1 MKKHNI
7 TIAILSSLFLSSCGS
22 MMHSVMTSCEVHADF
37 NDYASCIKGTYHTEG
52 RRPNSATVKAF
63 YARLNEIDE
72 AYSYQQLTDAQA
84 RSLAHQAY
92 METVEAG
99 NERIRSRAATINAAN
114 LSKMQ
119 TCTKTGNTVTCF

>member
-1 MKKHNI
+1 MNKRSI
-7 TIAILSSLFLSSCGS
+7 TLLVSLSLTGCGS
-22 MMHSVMTSCEVHADF
+22 MMHRVMTACDVYPDF
-37 NDYASCIKGTYHTEG
+37 NDYAACIKETYSSEG
-52 RRPNSATVKAF
+52 RRPNSPTVKAF
-63 YARLNEIDE
+63 YARLNAIGE
-72 AYSYQQLTDAQA
+72 AYSFDRVTEAQA

-119 TCTKTGNTVTCF
+119 TCTQTGNTITCF

>member
-1 MKKHNI
+1 MKKINI
-7 TIAILSSLFLSSCGS
+7 TIPFSLLLTGCGS
-22 MMHSVMTSCEVHADF
+22 MMHSVMTSCETHADF
-37 NDYASCIKGTYHTEG
+37 NDYASCIKKTYETEG

-84 RSLAHQAY
+84 RSLAHQVY

-119 TCTKTGNTVTCF
+119 TCTKSGNTVTCF